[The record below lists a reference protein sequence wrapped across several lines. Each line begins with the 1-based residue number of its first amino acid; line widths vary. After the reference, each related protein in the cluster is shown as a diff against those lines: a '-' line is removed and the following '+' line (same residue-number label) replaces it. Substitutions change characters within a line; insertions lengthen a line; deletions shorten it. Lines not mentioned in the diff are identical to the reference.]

1 MQLFLLWSC
10 NSVTTLLSSRDAFRQ
25 REKDYQSIFISVLQ
39 IYITTQAIRKRVQ
52 LAQAAKRLNVFTTS
66 LLSRQDRSGMI
77 GTDERRGRVKRK
89 KRTAAGV
96 RPGVLLDG
104 IINIYSIKKE
114 TILFNHLKSWIEM
127 VLAGIVSFIMHFFC
141 DVSSE
146 IILKY
151 FTTQ

>member
-1 MQLFLLWSC
+1 MHPFLLWSC

-77 GTDERRGRVKRK
+77 GTDERRGRGKRK

-104 IINIYSIKKE
+104 IINIYSVKKE
-114 TILFNHLKSWIEM
+114 TILKSRIEM
-127 VLAGIVSFIMHFFC
+127 VLACIVSFIMH
-141 DVSSE
+141 SSVMSFLRLSSN
-146 IILKY
+146 IS
-151 FTTQ
+151 

>member
-1 MQLFLLWSC
+1 MHPFLLWSC

-39 IYITTQAIRKRVQ
+39 IYITTQAFRKRVQ

-104 IINIYSIKKE
+104 IINIYSVKKE
-114 TILFNHLKSWIEM
+114 TILKSRIEM
-127 VLAGIVSFIMHFFC
+127 VLACIVSFIMH
-141 DVSSE
+141 SSVMSFLRLSSN
-146 IILKY
+146 IS
-151 FTTQ
+151 

>member
-1 MQLFLLWSC
+1 MHPFLLWSC

-104 IINIYSIKKE
+104 IINIYSVKKE
-114 TILFNHLKSWIEM
+114 TILKSRIEM
-127 VLAGIVSFIMHFFC
+127 VLACIVSFIMH
-141 DVSSE
+141 SSVMSFLRLSSN
-146 IILKY
+146 IS
-151 FTTQ
+151 